1 MSEWLLEITFGPV
14 QGFIASARRS
24 RDLWAGSRLLS
35 DVARAAALALCERGA
50 RLIYPAD
57 AAVDAVTDT
66 GNLSNTLLAIVD
78 AVDERALR
86 QFVAHAQTAG
96 RDALGTIATHEIES
110 WRRALAPHPLREDLW
125 MTQVRNAIDS
135 YAAWV
140 RFDDSA
146 DDPAAYL
153 RAHSAL
159 KQTLTER
166 KNTRDFA
173 PHATAEDGFDLGI
186 PKSSLDGVNES
197 VLPKQRARAQRW
209 LGLGEGEQLDAL
221 GCIKRSFGRQETF
234 TALPRLAADPWLE
247 RLQRADPAAAE
258 ALRSAYAPLV
268 AHDFATNSRG
278 NQGCYDTLPF
288 DAGLLFGGALEQAII
303 EARRD
308 RDDAAEKALRHLG
321 DVLRKIPSRP
331 NPYVALLVADGDRM
345 GKFLEHA
352 RPPEQHTAVSKA
364 IAAFSNA
371 VPDIARLHRGHA
383 IYHGGEDVMVAYP
396 LKSAVAGAR
405 ALSKVFAEYMQ
416 PMIDALLPT
425 ADDRSEG
432 LPTLRAGLAICHL
445 AEPMGFIRRAAE
457 DAEKLA
463 KGDAGSAQQGDA
475 LGICLH
481 LRAGQRVQ
489 ARYGFASTAAE
500 SDFDCFKDW
509 QEAYAGKQRTLS
521 ARVAFDIRDVG
532 DEFQRLLRGMPGEEI
547 VSQSQAI
554 VRNNF
559 ERILARAESSGGG
572 KEIDNDLRAKLRARL
587 ATYAGRYAHNH
598 AEAYRALGD
607 ELILARWMSAAEERE
622 LGVGEQG
629 R

>member
-1 MSEWLLEITFGPV
+1 MSKWLLEITFGPV
-14 QGFIASARRS
+14 QGFIAAARRS
-24 RDLWAGSRLLS
+24 RDLWAGSRMLS
-35 DVARAAALALCERGA
+35 EVARGAAKALRESGE
-50 RLIYPAD
+50 LIYPAD

-78 AVDERALR
+78 AADEHALR
-86 QFVAHAQTAG
+86 QFVAGVQQAG
-96 RDALGTIATHEIES
+96 RAALTKVANEEVDE
-110 WRRALAPHPLREDLW
+110 WRRALAPNPLRDDLW
-125 MTQVRNAIDS
+125 TMQVSNAIDS

-140 RFDDSA
+140 RFDD
-146 DDPAAYL
+146 PANYL
-153 RAHSAL
+153 RAHRAL
-159 KQTLTER
+159 KQALTER

-173 PHATAEDGFDLGI
+173 PHAAAEDGFDLGI
-186 PKSSLDGVNES
+186 PKSSLDGINES
-197 VLPKQRARAQRW
+197 VLPKHRGRAQRW
-209 LGLGEGEQLDAL
+209 PGLGEGEQLDAL
-221 GCIKRSFGRQETF
+221 GCIKRSFGLQETF

-247 RLQRADPAAAE
+247 RLDDATAD
-258 ALRSAYAPLV
+258 ALCSAYAPLV
-268 AHDFATNSRG
+268 KHEFATHCRG
-278 NQGCYDTLPF
+278 NRGCYEKLPF
-288 DAGLLFGGALEQAII
+288 DAGLLFGGALEQAIA
-303 EARRD
+303 EARRE

-321 DVLRKIPSRP
+321 DVLREIPSRP

-352 RPPEQHTAVSKA
+352 RTHEQHTAVSKA

-371 VPDIARLHRGHA
+371 VPDIARDHRGHA
-383 IYHGGEDVMVAYP
+383 IYHGGEDLMVAYP

-405 ALSKVFAEYMQ
+405 ALSKAFAEYMQ

-425 ADDRSEG
+425 ADDRSDG

-489 ARYGFASTAAE
+489 ARYGFSNTAAE
-500 SDFDCFKDW
+500 NDFDRFKVW
-509 QEAYAGKQRTLS
+509 QDAYAGKQRTLS

-532 DEFQRLLRGMPGEEI
+532 HELLRLLRGMPGDDTI
-547 VSQSQAI
+547 AQSQAI
-554 VRNNF
+554 ARNSF
-559 ERILARAESSGGG
+559 ERILARAERSGGG
-572 KEIDNDLRAKLRARL
+572 TEIDEKLRTALRARL
-587 ATYAGRYAHNH
+587 ATYLQRYDGEPAK
-598 AEAYRALGD
+598 AYRALGD

>member
-1 MSEWLLEITFGPV
+1 MSTWLLEITFGPV

-35 DVARAAALALCERGA
+35 EVARGAANALRDGGA

-57 AAVDAVTDT
+57 AAVDAQGDT
-66 GNLSNTLLAIVD
+66 GNLSNTLLAIVE
-78 AVDERALR
+78 AADETALR
-86 QFVAHAQTAG
+86 QLVADVQRAG
-96 RDALGTIATHEIES
+96 RDALDAVATHEIES
-110 WRRALAPHPLREDLW
+110 WRRSLAPHPLREDLW
-125 MTQVRNAIDS
+125 ATQVQRAIDS

-140 RFDDSA
+140 RLDDHGDYDSA
-146 DDPAAYL
+146 H
-153 RAHSAL
+153 RAL
-159 KQTLTER
+159 KQALTER

-173 PHATAEDGFDLGI
+173 PHAAAEDGFDLGI

-197 VLPKQRARAQRW
+197 VLPKHRGRAQRW
-209 LGLGEGEQLDAL
+209 PGLGEGEQLDAL

-234 TALPRLAADPWLE
+234 TALPRLAADLWLE
-247 RLQRADPAAAE
+247 RLDAATAD
-258 ALRSAYAPLV
+258 ALRNAHAPLV
-268 AHDFATNSRG
+268 DHGFATHSRG
-278 NQGCYDTLPF
+278 NKSCYDTLPF
-288 DAGLLFGGALEQAII
+288 DAGLLFGGALEQAIVQ
-303 EARRD
+303 ARRD
-308 RDDAAEKALRHLG
+308 RDDAAVKALRQLG

-352 RPPEQHTAVSKA
+352 RTHEQHTAVSKA

-371 VPDIARLHRGHA
+371 VPDIARDHRGHA
-383 IYHGGEDVMVAYP
+383 IYHGGEDLMVAYP

-405 ALSKVFAEYMQ
+405 ALSTAFAEYMQ

-425 ADDRSEG
+425 ADDRSDG

-481 LRAGQRVQ
+481 LRAGQQVQ
-489 ARYGFASTAAE
+489 ARYGFSNTAAE
-500 SDFDCFKDW
+500 NDFDRFDEW
-509 QEAYAGKQRTLS
+509 QKAYAGKQRTLS

-532 DEFQRLLRGMPGEEI
+532 HELLRLLRGMPGDDTI
-547 VSQSQAI
+547 AQSQAI
-554 VRNNF
+554 ARNSF

-572 KEIDNDLRAKLRARL
+572 TEINDVLRAKLRARL
-587 ATYAGRYAHNH
+587 ATYAERYADRP

>member
-35 DVARAAALALCERGA
+35 EVARGAALALREGDA

-78 AVDERALR
+78 AADEHALR
-86 QFVAHAQTAG
+86 QLVKDVQQAG
-96 RDALGTIATHEIES
+96 RDALGAIANHEIES

-125 MTQVRNAIDS
+125 MTQVQRAIDS
-135 YAAWV
+135 YAAWA
-140 RFDDSA
+140 RL
-146 DDPAAYL
+146 DDPSDYDN
-153 RAHSAL
+153 AHRAL
-159 KQTLTER
+159 KQALIER

-173 PHATAEDGFDLGI
+173 PHAAAEDGFDLGI

-197 VLPKQRARAQRW
+197 VLPKHRGRAQRCM
-209 LGLGEGEQLDAL
+209 GLGEGEQLDAL

-247 RLQRADPAAAE
+247 WLQRSDAATAD
-258 ALRSAYAPLV
+258 ALRNAYAPLV
-268 AHDFATNSRG
+268 GHGFATHSRG
-278 NQGCYDTLPF
+278 NKGCYDTLPF
-288 DAGLLFGGALEQAII
+288 DAGLLFGGALEQAIV
-303 EARRD
+303 EARHD
-308 RDDAAEKALRHLG
+308 RDDAAVKALRQLG
-321 DVLRKIPSRP
+321 DVLREIPSRP

-352 RPPEQHTAVSKA
+352 RTHEQHTAVSKA
-364 IAAFSNA
+364 IASFSNA
-371 VPDIARLHRGHA
+371 VPVIARDHRGHA
-383 IYHGGEDVMVAYP
+383 IYHGGEDLMVAYP

-405 ALSKVFAEYMQ
+405 ALSTAFAEYMQ
-416 PMIDALLPT
+416 PMIDSLLPT
-425 ADDRSEG
+425 ADDRSDG

-481 LRAGQRVQ
+481 LRAGQQVQ
-489 ARYGFASTAAE
+489 ARYGFSNAAAE
-500 SDFDCFKDW
+500 NDFDRFYEW
-509 QEAYAGKQRTLS
+509 QKAYAGKQRTLS

-532 DEFQRLLRGMPGEEI
+532 HELLRLLRGMPGDDTI
-547 VSQSQAI
+547 AQSQTIA
-554 VRNNF
+554 RNSF

-572 KEIDNDLRAKLRARL
+572 TEIDEKLRTALRARL
-587 ATYAGRYAHNH
+587 ATYLQRYDGEPAK
-598 AEAYRALGD
+598 AYRAMGD